1 MTFEWHSGPAPR
13 SELTWPFP
21 REKSL
26 PKRRL
31 GMKRASCIETMMK
44 MTHKSDGDLDRS
56 AAIPLYHQ
64 IFLQMRDEI
73 LGGQRGFG
81 STLPTE
87 QDMAGMYAVSRI
99 TARRALAE
107 LAQHHFVARKR
118 RVGTTVIFRPPAKP
132 FEANI
137 DQAVDTLLEFG
148 QATTVRV
155 LSVGK
160 EAASPTVAE
169 AMGVASGQPLVRA
182 VRVRYRDGAA
192 IGYVVSYVPA
202 SLGRHMTPAELRR
215 TPILRL
221 IQNAGQRLGKA
232 TQTIAAIPADSA
244 ICHPLGVEPRSAILR
259 ITRTTYDPSGKPIL
273 LTIAHYRSDRYQLR
287 IDLQH

>member
-1 MTFEWHSGPAPR
+1 
-13 SELTWPFP
+13 
-21 REKSL
+21 
-26 PKRRL
+26 
-31 GMKRASCIETMMK
+31 
-44 MTHKSDGDLDRS
+44 
-56 AAIPLYHQ
+56 
-64 IFLQMRDEI
+64 
-73 LGGQRGFG
+73 
-81 STLPTE
+81 
-87 QDMAGMYAVSRI
+87 MYAVSRI
-99 TARRALAE
+99 TARQALAE

-137 DQAVDTLLEFG
+137 DQAVDTLLERG

-160 EAASPTVAE
+160 EAAGSTVAE

-202 SLGRHMTPAELRR
+202 FLGHHMTPAELRR

-232 TQTIAAIPADSA
+232 TQTIAAILADPV
-244 ICHPLGVEPRSAILR
+244 ICHPLDVEPRSAILR